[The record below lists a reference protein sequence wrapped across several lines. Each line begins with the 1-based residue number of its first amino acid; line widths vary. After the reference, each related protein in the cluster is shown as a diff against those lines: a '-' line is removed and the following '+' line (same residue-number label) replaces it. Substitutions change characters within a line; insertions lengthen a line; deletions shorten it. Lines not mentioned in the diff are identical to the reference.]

1 MGARKLREGYK
12 KLRRIFLLFL
22 VLYLINLMVP
32 LVGSLSH
39 TERLWLVSSVTIGL
53 LSLVMLVREGLPE
66 KPNIFIG
73 LLLAVLAGLVRPF
86 TGVITCLAF
95 LASMGVMEKAGGR
108 ILILKRPSSL
118 SILLGVGV
126 GMVLGLVNLV
136 LAGVSI
142 EFAPSFYAFI
152 LSLNPG
158 ISEEIIYRLFVYAFS
173 LYLLGG
179 TIRTRKETL
188 WVYVLMIVPHVLL
201 HFPDSYFVG
210 GSLHLDLGT
219 LFVGPLV
226 LGLLFG
232 LPMTL
237 AMLKRDLTSA
247 MLIHTIVDFIRFIF
261 IGLPF

>member
-1 MGARKLREGYK
+1 
-12 KLRRIFLLFL
+12 
-22 VLYLINLMVP
+22 MVP
-32 LVGSLSH
+32 LVGSLSY
-39 TERLWLVSSVTIGL
+39 TQRLWLIISVIIGL
-53 LSLVMLVREGLPE
+53 LSLVLLVREGLPE
-66 KPNIFIG
+66 KPNIVIG
-73 LLLAVLAGLVRPF
+73 LFLAILAGLIRPF

-95 LASMGVMEKAGGR
+95 LASMRVIEKTEGR
-108 ILILKRPSSL
+108 IVILKRPYSRSV
-118 SILLGVGV
+118 LLGVGV
-126 GMVLGLVNLV
+126 GVVLGLVNLV

-142 EFAPSFYAFI
+142 EFAPSVYAFI

-158 ISEEIIYRLFVYAFS
+158 ISEEIIYRLFMYAFS

-219 LFVGPLV
+219 LLIGPVV

-237 AMLKRDLTSA
+237 AMVKRDLTSA
-247 MLIHTIVDFIRFIF
+247 ILIHTIVDFIRFIF